1 MFRFRRTDPHT
12 LAGAYALNALGPG
25 DRARFERHLSGCP
38 SCAQEARGLQEATS
52 RLADTLA
59 IHPPDGMRERVM
71 AAAARTRQ
79 NPPVTEP
86 AGAAWPARVG
96 LPGQA
101 VWRGRGARGRRW
113 GIVIAGGTLAIALA
127 LGGLAFHTEQQLNQM
142 RDRSRAIAAVLN
154 EPDAAMVTVAATTQG
169 SATIVMSHQAR
180 ALVFTAARLPAL
192 PSSQRYELWLMGRD
206 GPRAAGMLPQPRAGM
221 TAPVI
226 VSGLRPGDEFAV
238 SAEPAGGTSH
248 PTAPMIVQVALSS

>member
-1 MFRFRRTDPHT
+1 MSTTRRTLLVLRHSKSAYPEGMADFDRPLAPRGVRDAVT
-12 LAGAYALNALGPG
+12 LGGWLG
-25 DRARFERHLSGCP
+25 D
-38 SCAQEARGLQEATS
+38 QGLF
-52 RLADTLA
+52 
-59 IHPPDGMRERVM
+59 PDLVVCST
-71 AAAARTRQ
+71 AARTRQ

-101 VWRGRGARGRRW
+101 ARRGRGAPRGRRW
-113 GIVIAGGTLAIALA
+113 GILIAGGALAIALA

-154 EPDAAMVTVAATTQG
+154 EPDAAMMTVTAATQG

-192 PSSQRYELWLMGRD
+192 PSSQRYELWLMGRG

-221 TAPVI
+221 TVPVI
-226 VSGLRPGDEFAV
+226 VSGLRTGDAFAV
-238 SAEPAGGTSH
+238 
-248 PTAPMIVQVALSS
+248 

>member
-12 LAGAYALNALGPG
+12 LAGAYALDALGDA

-59 IHPPDGMRERVM
+59 TAPPPGMRERVM

-79 NPPVTEP
+79 NPPAAETP
-86 AGAAWPARVG
+86 HAGWPGRVG
-96 LPGQA
+96 SRGQA
-101 VWRGRGARGRRW
+101 GWRGRGGRRW
-113 GIVIAGGTLAIALA
+113 GMLVAGGALAIALV

-142 RDRSRAIAAVLN
+142 RDGSHAIAAVLN
-154 EPDAAMVTVAATTQG
+154 EPDAAMMTVTATTRG
-169 SATIVMSHQAR
+169 SATIVMSHRAR

-206 GPRAAGMLPQPRAGM
+206 GPRAAGMLPLAHSGM

-226 VSGLRPGDEFAV
+226 VSGLRSGDEFAV
-238 SAEPAGGTSH
+238 SAEPAGGTRH
-248 PTAPMIVQVALSS
+248 PTSAMILQVDLSS